1 MPQLN
6 GILVEH
12 LLLPLQRLRKQPI
25 VIVDCLNYGTTYPK
39 FFNRVENDPRAYY
52 VFVIRGNFMNVPD
65 ERHPSKA
72 FQTTCPG
79 VNLVANDNVM
89 VVSVCSSYMYSIR
102 LGTIPRC
109 STSCKV
115 AEGLFNLWSSSSG
128 QGSRERIPPAFS
140 FVDALA
146 TDACQLDDFM
156 IGVIA
161 AVVTKAG
168 LQAQIY
174 TADKRFYEK
183 KIELPRIYYPFYLV
197 VHTEQNRVGIPVYQR
212 DSKILYDALNNSTN
226 PSHFRKQGSW
236 PNVFDTER
244 KMNER
249 KTQWRDSRALAASM
263 QQLHARVQAT
273 DASHRHLESPV
284 SGYEES
290 VYSDPISRD
299 DHLLIEKEAFAEMEG
314 GENPDCD
321 RVTQAPTMGRMS
333 LQDLQRIAAGATS
346 VDAEPKGIRKQ

>member
-12 LLLPLQRLRKQPI
+12 LLLPLQRLRKQPV
-25 VIVDCLNYGTTYPK
+25 VIVDCLNYGTNYPK
-39 FFNRVENDPRAYY
+39 FFNRVQNDPDAYY
-52 VFVIRGNFMNVPD
+52 IFVIRGNFMSVPD
-65 ERHPSKA
+65 DRHRSKV

-79 VNLVANDNVM
+79 VNLVTSDNVM
-89 VVSVCSSYMYSIR
+89 LVSVCSNHMYNIR
-102 LGTIPRC
+102 LGNIPRC

-128 QGSRERIPPAFS
+128 QGSSIRTPAALS

-174 TADKRFYEK
+174 TGDKRFYEK
-183 KIELPRIYYPFYLV
+183 QIELPRIYYPFYLV
-197 VHTEQNRVGIPVYQR
+197 VHTEHSRVGIPVYQH
-212 DSKILYDALNNSTN
+212 DSRILYDALNKSPN
-226 PSHFRKQGSW
+226 PDHIETQGSW
-236 PNVFDTER
+236 PQIVFDTER

-249 KTQWRDSRALAASM
+249 KKQWRDSRALAASLR
-263 QQLHARVQAT
+263 QLHARVQAT
-273 DASHRHLESPV
+273 DESRRYLENPV
-284 SGYEES
+284 LGYAES
-290 VYSDPISRD
+290 EFSDPISPA
-299 DHLLIEKEAFAEMEG
+299 DHALIEKEAFDEIEG
-314 GENPDCD
+314 GEHPDCD
-321 RVTQAPTMGRMS
+321 RVTQTPTMRRISMK
-333 LQDLQRIAAGATS
+333 DLERIAAGTTF
-346 VDAEPKGIRKQ
+346 VGVG